1 MIALNMISPKPKF
14 QEPNNNFENRKS
26 NVDVTNH
33 GGAFVTEK
41 KRLTSSVT
49 LENRTLV
56 PLLQLI
62 VYWYWS

>member
-33 GGAFVTEK
+33 GGAFVAEK
-41 KRLTSSVT
+41 KH
-49 LENRTLV
+49 
-56 PLLQLI
+56 
-62 VYWYWS
+62 